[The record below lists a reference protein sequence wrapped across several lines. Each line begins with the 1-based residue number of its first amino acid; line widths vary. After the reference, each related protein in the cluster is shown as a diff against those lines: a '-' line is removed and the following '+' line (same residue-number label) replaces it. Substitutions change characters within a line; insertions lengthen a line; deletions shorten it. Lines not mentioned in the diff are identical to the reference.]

1 MDNFCLTKQ
10 RSFLKTKRYSPQIF
24 DMARISKKRKAAE
37 ALVDSEKLYA
47 LSDAMVLVKKV
58 NTTKFDASVDL
69 HIRLGIDPR
78 KADQALRGTVS
89 LPHGTGKKKT
99 VMVFCTPDKEAE
111 AKAAGADY
119 VGLDELVTK
128 VQGGFT
134 DVDAVVAMPSTM
146 AKVGRLGR
154 VLGPRGLM
162 PNPKTGTVTMN
173 VGDAVSEIKKG
184 KISFRVDKYG
194 IIHSPVGK
202 VSFTAEQLTDN
213 ANEVLSTIIKM
224 KPSSA
229 KGIYMKSLTMAST
242 MSPAIKI
249 DPKSVK

>member
-1 MDNFCLTKQ
+1 
-10 RSFLKTKRYSPQIF
+10 
-24 DMARISKKRKAAE
+24 MARVPKKRKAANAKVDKEKFYTLEE
-37 ALVDSEKLYA
+37 ATA
-47 LSDAMVLVKKV
+47 LVKKV
-58 NTTKFDASVDL
+58 NTAKFDASVDL
-69 HIRLGIDPR
+69 HMRLGVDPR

-89 LPHGTGKKKT
+89 LPHGTGKQKT

-119 VGLDELVTK
+119 VGLDELVAK

-146 AKVGRLGR
+146 SKVGRLGR

-162 PNPKTGTVTMN
+162 PNPKTGTVTMD
-173 VGDAVSEIKKG
+173 VAGAVNEIKKG

-194 IIHSPVGK
+194 IIHAPVGR
-202 VSFTAEQLTDN
+202 VSFSADQLFDN

-224 KPSSA
+224 KPSTA
-229 KGIYMKSLTMAST
+229 KGIYMKSLTVAST
-242 MSPAIKI
+242 MSPGIKV
-249 DPKSVK
+249 DTKSINK